1 MSANATSR
9 SRLAL
14 SKVAASLDFT
24 DALHWCELEAGRT
37 LWSSWQQDLLLAA
50 VAGNQFA
57 TVQRMLGP
65 DLKAQLM

>member
-1 MSANATSR
+1 
-9 SRLAL
+9 L